1 MLPPLQAAEIPMP
14 WTRAQLG
21 ELFALA
27 ENGALTPD
35 QLQHAGAGA
44 PLAPARGEWLTAAD
58 RLCAFGGALLLMAGL
73 IFFFAYNWAE
83 LHRFAKLGTAFAA
96 LAGCVGAAMPSA
108 PFGTAWRAALLG
120 ACLALGAL
128 LALIGQIYQSGADV
142 WELFAAWAALMLP
155 FALLARSAG
164 CWTLW
169 LVVANAALL
178 RVLSESAW
186 FKFLGAL
193 DGPTGVLIVA
203 GFNFAVLLVFEA
215 FGARLLV
222 STRRHI
228 QRLACLG
235 VIGPLA
241 LGACIAWWETRF
253 VPVLPVYAIAA
264 ALAGWVY
271 FVPRRDVPILALS
284 VFSAIAVG
292 TSAVARVLPERT
304 GFLTLNL
311 LALFVIV
318 TSALAAVWLTRL
330 TREERHA

>member
-1 MLPPLQAAEIPMP
+1 MT
-14 WTRAQLG
+14 WTHAQLG
-21 ELFALA
+21 ELFGLA
-27 ENGALTPD
+27 ESGALTPE
-35 QLQHAGAGA
+35 QLQHAALDA
-44 PLAPARGEWLTAAD
+44 PLAPARGEWLAAAD
-58 RLCAFGGALLLMAGL
+58 RLCAFGGTLLVAAGL

-83 LHRFAKLGTAFAA
+83 LHRFAKLGIAFAA
-96 LAGCVGAAMPSA
+96 LAGCVGAALPSA
-108 PFGTAWRAALLG
+108 PFGTVWRAALLG

-142 WELFAAWAALMLP
+142 WELFTAWAALMLP
-155 FALLARSAG
+155 FALLARSSA
-164 CWTLW
+164 CWTVW

-178 RVLSESAW
+178 RALSESA
-186 FKFLGAL
+186 FFRFLGAL

-203 GFNFAVLLVFEA
+203 VFNAVVLLAFEA
-215 FGARLLV
+215 FGNRLLV

-241 LGACIAWWETRF
+241 IGACIAWWETRF
-253 VPVLPVYAIAA
+253 LPVLPVYAVAA

-271 FVPRRDVPILALS
+271 LVPRRDVPILALS

-292 TSAVARVLPERT
+292 TSAVARALPERAE
-304 GFLTLNL
+304 FITLNL

-330 TREERHA
+330 AREEHHA

>member
-1 MLPPLQAAEIPMP
+1 MP